1 MKQRIVIDTNVIVS
15 ALKSTR
21 GASNK
26 LMQLLGTNKY
36 ISCISV
42 ALILE
47 YEEVIKR
54 LCPQLGEKKI
64 NALLDYICAVSEN
77 TNIYYLWRPYLK
89 DPEDDMVL
97 EVAVAAGA
105 HCIITYNKKDFIN
118 TKNFGIEILTPKE
131 LLILLGELS

>member
-15 ALKSTR
+15 ALKSKR

-36 ISCISV
+36 TSCISV

-54 LCPQLGEKKI
+54 LLPQLGEEQI
-64 NALLDYICAVSEN
+64 NSLLDYICAISEN
-77 TNIYYLWRPYLK
+77 TNIYYLWRPHLK

-97 EVAVAAGA
+97 EVAVAAEA
-105 HCIITYNKKDFIN
+105 HSIVTYNKKDFIN
-118 TKNFGIEILTPKE
+118 VKNFGIEILTPTE